1 MVKIGNPRPAVQ
13 RQGPPPK
20 LDHETELS
28 RAIREDFKRRNGGK
42 SPTSADSDDGQ
53 DDDVWSQ
60 SSNKNKQ
67 GYTADD
73 LRVPISSTILP
84 TVMLIL

>member
-13 RQGPPPK
+13 PQGPPPK
-20 LDHETELS
+20 PNVDLTELA
-28 RAIREDFKRRNGGK
+28 RAVRADFKRRNGGK
-42 SPTSADSDDGQ
+42 SPPSGSGSDDEE

-60 SSNKNKQ
+60 SSNKYKQ
-67 GYTADD
+67 GYTAYD

-84 TVMLIL
+84 Q

>member
-20 LDHETELS
+20 HNVDLETELS

-42 SPTSADSDDGQ
+42 SPTSGIGSDDGQ
-53 DDDVWSQ
+53 DDDIWSQ

-73 LRVPISSTILP
+73 LRVPISSTILSQ
-84 TVMLIL
+84 